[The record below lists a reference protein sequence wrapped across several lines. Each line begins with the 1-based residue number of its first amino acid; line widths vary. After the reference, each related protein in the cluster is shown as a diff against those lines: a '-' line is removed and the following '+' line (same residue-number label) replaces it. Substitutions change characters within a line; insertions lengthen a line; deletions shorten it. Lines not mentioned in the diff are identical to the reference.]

1 LLKRIAPILLAV
13 SLIFPIIGL
22 IIAIILPDAA
32 DNQNLTH
39 LWNTVLGGYALTTL
53 ILCCGVAFCTFLL
66 GVGSAWMVANYEFV
80 GKSVYEW
87 ALILPLALP
96 AYVMAYLYV
105 DFLQFSGPVQT
116 VLRQLLG
123 LERLA
128 WFPEPRSIGGA
139 IIVLSLCLYPY
150 VYLLSRAAFIEKS
163 PNLINAAMTLGLSA
177 KSAFWRVALPL
188 ARPAIVAGL
197 TLALMEVVADYG
209 AVSYFGLQTFSTGI
223 YRAWL
228 SLGDKV
234 AASQLAISLLMTVLL
249 LVFLEQYS
257 RRRMRFVGSTQRA
270 KNTILKKLTG
280 TEQFVANVLCLI
292 PLALGFIFPLFMM
305 LRLNWQVSGQ
315 SDHQLDS
322 RYFDWLW
329 NTLSL
334 SAGTAAVAV
343 IIGLFLAYTARV
355 YKGRAQAW
363 ANRLVSLGYALPGSV
378 LAVGILLF
386 LGYFDLGWLLT
397 GSVLVLMYA
406 YLVRFLSSSLQS
418 IEAGLAKITPSM
430 DASAV
435 SMGLNHLQVLWE
447 IHLPL
452 LNRSLLTAAI
462 FVFVDVMKE
471 LPATLMLRPFNF
483 DTLAVVTFQLA
494 SDERL
499 AEAVIPAFTIVLAG
513 LIPVFI
519 LSKSISKQ

>member
-1 LLKRIAPILLAV
+1 LLKRLAPILLAV

-22 IIAIILPDAA
+22 IIAIILPDTT
-32 DNQNLTH
+32 DSQNLTH
-39 LWNTVLGGYALTTL
+39 LWGTVLGGYALTTFL
-53 ILCCGVAFCTFLL
+53 LCVGVAICTFLL
-66 GVGSAWMVANYEFV
+66 GVGSAWMVANYDFF

-105 DFLQFSGPVQT
+105 DFLQFAGPAQT
-116 VLRQLLG
+116 LLREVLG
-123 LERLA
+123 VERLN
-128 WFPEPRSIGGA
+128 WFPEPRSLGGA
-139 IIVLSLCLYPY
+139 ILVLSLCLYPY
-150 VYLLSRAAFIEKS
+150 VYLLSRASFIEKS
-163 PNLINAAMTLGLSA
+163 PNLMNAAMTLGLSA
-177 KSAFWRVALPL
+177 SGAFWKIALPL

-197 TLALMEVVADYG
+197 TLTLMEVVADYG
-209 AVSYFGLQTFSTGI
+209 AASYFGLQTFSTGI

-234 AASQLAISLLMTVLL
+234 AASQLAISLLVTVLL

-257 RRRMRFVGSTQRA
+257 RRRMRFVGANQRA
-270 KNTILKKLTG
+270 KNIILKKLSSS
-280 TEQFVANVLCLI
+280 QQIIANVLCFI
-292 PLALGFIFPLFMM
+292 PLGFGFIFPLIMM

-315 SDHQLDS
+315 AEHQLDA

-329 NTLSL
+329 NTMSL
-334 SAGTAAVAV
+334 SAGTALVAV
-343 IIGLFLAYTARV
+343 CIGLVLAYSARV
-355 YKGRAQAW
+355 YKGRVQTW
-363 ANRLVSLGYALPGSV
+363 VNRLVSLGYALPGSV

-386 LGYFDLGWLLT
+386 LGYFDLAWLLT

-435 SMGLNHLQVLWE
+435 SLGLNYLQVLWE

-452 LNRSLLTAAI
+452 LNRSLLTAGI

-483 DTLAVVTFQLA
+483 DTLAVITFQLA